1 MEDKEL
7 EKTKAL
13 NELEML
19 EEKDDNVEDL
29 ILDNMDSTNNDEVLD
44 EVPTIQEEVKTEN
57 QKMDKKKKIM
67 IIGGII
73 VFVLLILGIV
83 LYFVLNKKEEKNNEE
98 EKPEDVVLVES
109 NYTYKNGVL
118 TIFDKEE
125 KEIGTYECHNKDEE
139 LCYVAFYENNEDEFN
154 TSVIYVD
161 DELYLERSTN
171 YQDLIFIYD
180 SSKDKPEIVLY
191 DLAKKEEIDKYTGLK
206 KVNDN
211 FVIVKKNDIYVGLKI
226 ENNTIQEVIS
236 GYDYLTHNENL
247 ENDYL
252 IAGKNNVYY
261 LLDLTGREMTKGISG
276 QIVGFN
282 DTYLVV
288 KNNDTYKVVDYNGED
303 YLGGFSF
310 IELYDDFVAVVED
323 GKLYLR
329 GYGNT
334 YYNMNGIKLNN
345 NNYRR
350 IKKYNNK
357 ELSEEYAYKLE
368 VNNEIVTI
376 TLDNN
381 EKKTIDLLEGK
392 NSEIKKYY
400 SYLDG
405 KLYFYSDEA
414 KENLIGS
421 YSCDNKNT
429 FNEVNGKFNS
439 CDLAIQSNFSDNYKV
454 AVKSSG
460 YVPIYFNRFV
470 FISDNSS
477 LSNNKS
483 IILYDLVDKKTLGS
497 YSEVDAGIIVKD
509 ISMVSNES
517 NVICKNK
524 DNEYGMITI
533 TNSGI
538 SAYYD
543 NTINFKVIKMER
555 LGNEVIVEY
564 SDKKWQALYSK
575 NTGSMK
581 FDGKIMNY
589 NDNYFVIKSND
600 QVKLYD
606 GYGKIVDDN
615 TYDYIDLLN
624 VLYVAVKDDKAYI
637 KNYQGKD
644 IVGEGISLNSN
655 NYYDTDY
662 PAFKISIQGT
672 SGLIEVLNSDL
683 KTYTPIN
690 FSTVVDEVEE

>member
-83 LYFVLNKKEEKNNEE
+83 LYFVLNKKEEENNEE

-191 DLAKKEEIDKYTGLK
+191 DLAKKEEIDKYTELK

-236 GYDYLTHNENL
+236 GYDYLTYNENL

-334 YYNMNGIKLNN
+334 Y
-345 NNYRR
+345 
-350 IKKYNNK
+350 
-357 ELSEEYAYKLE
+357 
-368 VNNEIVTI
+368 
-376 TLDNN
+376 
-381 EKKTIDLLEGK
+381 
-392 NSEIKKYY
+392 
-400 SYLDG
+400 
-405 KLYFYSDEA
+405 
-414 KENLIGS
+414 
-421 YSCDNKNT
+421 
-429 FNEVNGKFNS
+429 
-439 CDLAIQSNFSDNYKV
+439 KV
-454 AVKSSG
+454 K
-460 YVPIYFNRFV
+460 
-470 FISDNSS
+470 
-477 LSNNKS
+477 
-483 IILYDLVDKKTLGS
+483 
-497 YSEVDAGIIVKD
+497 
-509 ISMVSNES
+509 
-517 NVICKNK
+517 
-524 DNEYGMITI
+524 
-533 TNSGI
+533 
-538 SAYYD
+538 
-543 NTINFKVIKMER
+543 
-555 LGNEVIVEY
+555 
-564 SDKKWQALYSK
+564 
-575 NTGSMK
+575 
-581 FDGKIMNY
+581 
-589 NDNYFVIKSND
+589 
-600 QVKLYD
+600 
-606 GYGKIVDDN
+606 
-615 TYDYIDLLN
+615 
-624 VLYVAVKDDKAYI
+624 
-637 KNYQGKD
+637 
-644 IVGEGISLNSN
+644 
-655 NYYDTDY
+655 
-662 PAFKISIQGT
+662 
-672 SGLIEVLNSDL
+672 
-683 KTYTPIN
+683 
-690 FSTVVDEVEE
+690 